1 MKKSKSNYF
10 NRELSW
16 LSFNQRVLDQARR
29 EVHPLLE
36 RVKFVAISAAN
47 LHEFF
52 MVRVGGLEIVANAS
66 NDIVDIAGWTADQQL
81 EQIRSRVREM
91 NLVQS
96 DCLLNELEPEMEK
109 HGIYRLRAGDINQ
122 SQREILLKRF
132 KDETMSMIA
141 PIAVDDAEAFPM
153 LTGAR
158 LCMCVRL
165 KTDFRAQLGPPSPPE
180 ESVEEAAE
188 RLSLIHI

>member
-52 MVRVGGLEIVANAS
+52 MVRVGGLEIVADAP

-96 DCLLNELEPEMEK
+96 DVLLNELEPC
-109 HGIYRLRAGDINQ
+109 R
-122 SQREILLKRF
+122 
-132 KDETMSMIA
+132 
-141 PIAVDDAEAFPM
+141 
-153 LTGAR
+153 
-158 LCMCVRL
+158 
-165 KTDFRAQLGPPSPPE
+165 
-180 ESVEEAAE
+180 
-188 RLSLIHI
+188 